1 LSELQIK
8 VLIVED
14 DAIVRAWVHLAV
26 EGTEFNVVGEATTVA
41 DGAVLYDRR
50 RPDVLLVD
58 HRLPDGVG
66 TDLVRELRGRGITAP
81 VLMMSASPQRGLN
94 DAARLAGANGSV
106 LKSGDISELLGA
118 LRIVRRG
125 GESFDYRHPGL
136 DRGQAPLSPREREI
150 LTHIAE
156 GKTNAE
162 IAEALGVGRET
173 VKTMVKRL
181 QVKLGSTRRAEAVDE
196 AHRRGIL

>member
-1 LSELQIK
+1 MSELQVK
-8 VLIVED
+8 VLIVDD
-14 DAIVRAWVHLAV
+14 DAIVRSWVQLAV
-26 EGTEFNVVGEATTVA
+26 EGTEFQVVGEATTVA
-41 DGAVLYDRR
+41 DGGALYERR

-58 HRLPDGVG
+58 HRLADGIG
-66 TDLVRELRGRGITAP
+66 TDLVRELRGRGVTAP

-94 DAARLAGANGSV
+94 EAARVAGANGSV
-106 LKSGDISELLGA
+106 LKSGEIAELLGA

-136 DRGQAPLSPREREI
+136 DAGQTPLSPREREI
-150 LTHIAE
+150 LNHIAE